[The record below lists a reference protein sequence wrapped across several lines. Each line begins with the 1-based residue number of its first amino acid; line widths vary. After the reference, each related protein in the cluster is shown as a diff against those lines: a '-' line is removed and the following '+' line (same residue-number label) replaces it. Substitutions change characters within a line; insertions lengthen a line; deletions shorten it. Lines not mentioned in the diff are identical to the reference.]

1 MGRNQVAAARNKSY
15 KCPPWPKGATDAAA
29 RNVRSKKYITTTKE
43 ERCAHATRPHPHRTP
58 RTPPRHDSTPRKSVG
73 QVRVRSKRAPWPP
86 RIHSV
91 SGRLDAA
98 PPRRDTSTRG
108 SVACGCPAGV
118 PPASPP
124 PGGGPSAPLPPPRR
138 SAVGFGKTAKCR
150 KPKSGVGQPV
160 AQPCDSAAT
169 ATHSR
174 IPPSITTA
182 PSRPPPAPPHP
193 PLNPERYAHLTCTPR
208 PARPPPRPGTATPRR
223 AACPPQSPR
232 P

>member
-1 MGRNQVAAARNKSY
+1 MWWGGIKSQR
-15 KCPPWPKGATDAAA
+15 PATDRTNA
-29 RNVRSKKYITTTKE
+29 RRGPRAPLTLPHAMCVQKKTSPLQKKRDALTLPAPT
-43 ERCAHATRPHPHRTP
+43 RTAPLAHRHATTA
-58 RTPPRHDSTPRKSVG
+58 PPEISVG
-73 QVRVRSKRAPWPP
+73 QVRARSERAPWPP

-98 PPRRDTSTRG
+98 PPRRDTSTHG
-108 SVACGCPAGV
+108 SAACGCPSGV

-138 SAVGFGKTAKCR
+138 SAVGFGMTAMCR

-169 ATHSR
+169 ATHSC
-174 IPPSITTA
+174 IPPSISTA

-193 PLNPERYAHLTCTPR
+193 P
-208 PARPPPRPGTATPRR
+208 
-223 AACPPQSPR
+223 
-232 P
+232 